1 MESEISNKK
10 NVIYSGD
17 SSEYFRIWIVNI
29 FLSIITLGIY
39 SAWAKVINTKYIYQN
54 INIDGHR
61 LDYIAD
67 PLSILIGRLIAIVFL
82 VAFYLVS
89 IFLPGWA
96 YGLMIVV
103 LFFMSPLIINRS
115 LSFQYRMTTYRNV
128 RFNFKGTYF
137 ESLWYIFILPF
148 LSVFT
153 FGGTY
158 PLALK
163 YADEYRIKNIKFG
176 NVSVNSSLNFGPYYA
191 AFGITIGIFFGALIS
206 FGLLMFLFGML
217 LGGAGASFMA
227 IQIFS
232 NISVLIFYI
241 LIIAITT
248 SIWGVAI
255 RNHTF
260 NNSIIP
266 NVARFNSTMK
276 YGAYI
281 KLVTVNI
288 FALIFSI
295 GLATPWIVTR
305 NARYLS
311 NTLEV
316 HTEEGVDKV
325 IDDIAD
331 DESAIMDEVAGAF
344 DIEI

>member
-1 MESEISNKK
+1 MESGITDKR
-10 NVIYSGD
+10 NVIYTGD
-17 SSEYFRIWIVNI
+17 SYEYFRIWIINI

-67 PLSILIGRLIAIVFL
+67 PLSILIRRLIAIIFL
-82 VAFYLVS
+82 VAFYFVS

-96 YGLMIVV
+96 YGLMLII
-103 LFFMSPLIINRS
+103 LFFLSPLIINRS

-153 FGGTY
+153 FGGIY

-163 YADEYRIKNIKFG
+163 YQDEYRIKNTKFG
-176 NVSVNSSLNFGPYYA
+176 NVSLNPSLNFGPYYA
-191 AFGITIGIFFGALIS
+191 AFGITIGIFFGALLVLTLLIVIL
-206 FGLLMFLFGML
+206 GLL
-217 LGGAGASFMA
+217 LGSGALSYLAFD
-227 IQIFS
+227 IIS
-232 NISVLIFYI
+232 NISILIWYI
-241 LIIAITT
+241 LIIALTT
-248 SIWGVAI
+248 SIWAVAI

-281 KLVTVNI
+281 KLVTGNI

-305 NARYLS
+305 TVRYLS

-316 HTEEGVDKV
+316 HTDEGVDKV

-331 DESAIMDEVAGAF
+331 NESAIMDEVAGAF

>member
-1 MESEISNKK
+1 MESGITDKR

-29 FLSIITLGIY
+29 FLTIITLGIY

-67 PLSILIGRLIAIVFL
+67 PVNILIGRLIATAFL
-82 VAFYLVS
+82 VVFYLIA
-89 IFLPGWA
+89 IFLPEAVYW
-96 YGLMIVV
+96 LMLLV
-103 LFFMSPLIINRS
+103 LFFLSPLIINRS

-128 RFNFKGTYF
+128 RFNFTGTYS
-137 ESLWYIFILPF
+137 ESLWYFMLLPF

-163 YADEYRIKNIKFG
+163 YADEYRIKNTKFG
-176 NVSVNSSLNFGPYYA
+176 SVSLNSSLNFGPYYA
-191 AFGITIGIFFGALIS
+191 AFGITIGVFFGAII
-206 FGLLMFLFGML
+206 GLVILGIIIGILFGNSLML
-217 LGGAGASFMA
+217 
-227 IQIFS
+227 INIFS
-232 NISVLIFYI
+232 TIITLLFYI
-241 LIIAITT
+241 SIIAVTT
-248 SIWGVAI
+248 SIWAVAI

-266 NVARFNSTMK
+266 NVAKFNSTMK

-281 KLVTVNI
+281 KLITGNI
-288 FALIFSI
+288 LAILLSI
-295 GLATPWIVTR
+295 GLATPWALTR
-305 NARYLS
+305 NLRYLS

-316 HTEEGVDKV
+316 HTDEGVDKV

-331 DESAIMDEVAGAF
+331 SESAIMDEVAGAF